1 MPARDGGR
9 EVESG
14 WWARGGTVWR
24 TRAAGGQGGLVPR
37 VEDFRQSEEPPSR
50 PCCRLR
56 GGKVRVG
63 RLRSPVFPVGLQVD
77 GVDSLTAADSR
88 AVAAN
93 NIIESRRV
101 VKNHVVK
108 APEVPDRACPS
119 RQGRSTFGES
129 GAVHLHRGRGWVV
142 HVRGRIV
149 VNGHRIP
156 PPGSRVG
163 VSLRATTPLGPN
175 APPGRPCRSRICEA
189 RTHREDARWVGD
201 RENSLKV
208 HRGRLVG
215 NIVIQPAANATV
227 EGGRE
232 AEGGSQHTGR
242 DGEGKGLQGTTG
254 GEAGGQGH
262 EPGISATPHT
272 LHITSAIPVT
282 GSAYH
287 TPRTSATTLAAPW
300 APSGATAAA
309 TPSRPPRLS
318 RRRRLQRQ
326 LDWRLSFGRGGQV
339 DDPGGWSLDGRLG
352 CRRL

>member
-129 GAVHLHRGRGWVV
+129 GAVHLHRGCGWVV

-232 AEGGSQHTGR
+232 AASTRAGTARERASRGRRAARLVGKATNLGSRQ
-242 DGEGKGLQGTTG
+242 L
-254 GEAGGQGH
+254 
-262 EPGISATPHT
+262 PILS
-272 LHITSAIPVT
+272 TSLAP
-282 GSAYH
+282 SLS
-287 TPRTSATTLAAPW
+287 RAAPTIPPALVRRRW
-300 APSGATAAA
+300 RRRGRPSG
-309 TPSRPPRLS
+309 PL
-318 RRRRLQRQ
+318 RRRRR
-326 LDWRLSFGRGGQV
+326 RGLRGSV
-339 DDPGGWSLDGRLG
+339 DVGGSKGSWTGG
-352 CRRL
+352 